1 MDIAERY
8 RAAVVAAFDAS
19 RDDGELLPK
28 LLSEACVAVLPVQGA
43 GISVL
48 QDLRVPLGA
57 SDPMAALAERLQTTL
72 GEGPCLDAV
81 KTPLPLA
88 VGEDAIQERWPV
100 FGAEFLTRTPYRS
113 VASLP
118 LIPPRGTQRLGAMDL
133 YLTAPEPMGTRLL
146 FELAASVANPVAAVL
161 AGSPVGEDAAGI
173 TMPVWLNSD
182 LVHARMEVWA
192 AVGVVLVAT
201 PMENAD
207 ALALLRAY
215 AYGHGTSLDDVAS
228 RLTSGAL
235 EVGEIVEAA
244 ALG

>member
-1 MDIAERY
+1 MDLAERY
-8 RAAVVAAFDAS
+8 RAAVVAAFAAS
-19 RDDGELLPK
+19 HEDGALLPK
-28 LLSEACVAVLPVQGA
+28 LLSEACVEVLPVQGA

-48 QDLRVPLGA
+48 QELRIPLGA

-81 KTPLPLA
+81 KTPLPLT
-88 VGEDAIQERWPV
+88 VGEDAIRERWPV
-100 FGAEFLTRTPYRS
+100 FGAEFLTQTPYRS
-113 VASLP
+113 VVSLP

-133 YLTAPEPMGTRLL
+133 YLTAPEPMDTHLL
-146 FELAASVANPVAAVL
+146 FQLASSVANTVAAVL

-182 LVHARMEVWA
+182 LVHGRMEVWS
-192 AVGVVLVAT
+192 AVGIVLVAT

-215 AYGHGTSLDDVAS
+215 SYGNGTSLDDVAA

-235 EVGEIVEAA
+235 EVGEVIEAA